1 MAKEQGQ
8 KGFLERAAGT
18 MERLNYALGAVAV
31 GGALLFPE
39 AAPVLIA
46 FAGLQLVEGMAWKWL
61 KDRKANKQ
69 KTKIGKLATASA

>member
-8 KGFLERAAGT
+8 KGLLERAAGT

-46 FAGLQLVEGMAWKWL
+46 FAGLQLVEGMGWKWL
-61 KDRKANKQ
+61 KNRRAAKQ
-69 KTKIGKLATASA
+69 QAKLGKMATATA